1 MFGTVQ
7 SFWSARFDPV
17 SNVDLKSLRS
27 ALFVPLADERFLA
40 KAHERGADALL
51 LDLEDSVPP
60 AQKVA
65 ARARVPEAVRQLAA
79 RGATVM
85 VRVNSLPEWF
95 ADDLKAVAQ
104 TSATA
109 VFLPKVES
117 GAQVLDAERHLGSSA
132 AQLVAMLESPAAVL
146 DAVAIARAG
155 TRLAGLVFGSEDYCG
170 ALGIA
175 SGAASLDWPAQLVAT
190 AARARGLAAFGQ
202 PGPVAEIAD
211 MGAYAKLLE
220 RAKAMGFTGTLC
232 IHPKQVA
239 VANRIYSSS
248 PEEIALA
255 REIISAFEVSLREGK
270 GAFAL
275 HGRMID
281 APIVD
286 QARATLAR
294 IR

>member
-1 MFGTVQ
+1 MTPALNF
-7 SFWSARFDPV
+7 A
-17 SNVDLKSLRS
+17 SLRS
-27 ALFVPLADERFLA
+27 ALFVPLADERFIA

-65 ARARVPEAVRQLAA
+65 ARARLPEAARQLAA
-79 RGATVM
+79 QGATVM

-95 ADDLKAVAQ
+95 ADDLKAAAQ
-104 TSATA
+104 TPA
-109 VFLPKVES
+109 VAIFLPKVES
-117 GAQVLDAERHLGSSA
+117 VEQVLAAEHILGTSVGTSVGPGKA
-132 AQLVAMLESPAAVL
+132 KLVAMLESPASVLAAVE
-146 DAVAIARAG
+146 ISRAG

-170 ALGIA
+170 VLGISSA
-175 SGAASLDWPAQLVAT
+175 SAALDWPAQMVAT
-190 AARARGLAAFGQ
+190 AARARGLAAIGL
-202 PGPVAEIAD
+202 PGPVSEIAD
-211 MGAYAKLLE
+211 IPAFTRLLE
-220 RAKAMGFTGTLC
+220 RAKTMGFTGCTC

-239 VANRIYSSS
+239 AANRVYSPS
-248 PEEIALA
+248 EQEIALA
-255 REIISAFEVSLREGK
+255 REIVGAFDAAVREGK

>member
-1 MFGTVQ
+1 MNG
-7 SFWSARFDPV
+7 FD
-17 SNVDLKSLRS
+17 LQSLRS

-65 ARARVPEAVRQLAA
+65 ARARLPEAARKLAA
-79 RGATVM
+79 QGAALM

-95 ADDLKAVAQ
+95 ADDLKAAAQ
-104 TSATA
+104 TPAA
-109 VFLPKVES
+109 VIFLPKVES
-117 GAQVLDAERHLGSSA
+117 VEQVLAAERLLGTSPA
-132 AQLVAMLESPAAVL
+132 KLVAMLESPASVLAAVE
-146 DAVAIARAG
+146 ISRAG
-155 TRLAGLVFGSEDYCG
+155 SRLAGLVFGSEDYCG
-170 ALGIA
+170 ALGISSA
-175 SGAASLDWPAQLVAT
+175 NAALDWPAQMVAT
-190 AARARGLAAFGQ
+190 AARARGLAAIGL
-202 PGPVAEIAD
+202 PGPVSEIAD
-211 MGAYAKLLE
+211 IEAFTRLLE
-220 RAKAMGFTGTLC
+220 KAKAMGFTGCTC

-239 VANRIYSSS
+239 AANRVYSSS
-248 PEEIALA
+248 VEEIALA
-255 REIISAFEVSLREGK
+255 REIVAAFEAALREGR

-294 IR
+294 VR